1 MVMSSLVAY
10 GRQGELPLLTPL
22 TWEGSQL
29 AGCGGLAR
37 ADSCYIVSDRLNA
50 PQGTFHDC
58 RILHAMVHI
67 IIMQLSFRTD
77 MEICHKSTVK
87 VKACYISSSYYFR
100 FCIIVT
106 ATNPKKMLVMVCKRK
121 MCWNLTFLYAANL
134 HLFMLNSTFYVVIA
148 LCLWVCLGT
157 KNTQLG

>member
-1 MVMSSLVAY
+1 MSSLVAY

-106 ATNPKKMLVMVCKRK
+106 ATNPKKMLVMVCKR
-121 MCWNLTFLYAANL
+121 
-134 HLFMLNSTFYVVIA
+134 NSFIYVKFYI
-148 LCLWVCLGT
+148 LCSDSSVSVGMFRDKKHSVGVRQRKDNILA
-157 KNTQLG
+157 